1 MIEFKTSF
9 SRVTSLVLVLLLL
22 SCGIQPSLQQLT
34 STHEEKE
41 SNHDPRQQKEAICK
55 DDLYKDTC
63 KASFSEFPTI
73 VYKGETIYVQDDL
86 FQVYEPPASITSNEE
101 EKESTKVALN
111 HEIISTATIKEGEK
125 VNLKYVKSFLS
136 ENETSSVMN
145 FCNQRNG
152 WTASRQNKDGDG
164 NQVGVARTSN
174 SCPLLWPLLYL
185 PKIQQLK
192 AANRLTPELE
202 HELYFTWDL
211 MQRIAD
217 YLQAPVEN
225 IEPLQLVRYTPGQ
238 FYKQHHDHGGYYGAS
253 SEQRPITML
262 LFLSTMPESDGGG
275 HTLFSNLDLAVLPR
289 KGDGIIWSNVDDNGE
304 LLVDALHEAVPPKG
318 NAGNVVKYAMNVWV
332 SDKPI
337 MGNIDA
343 SAYRTQ

>member
-1 MIEFKTSF
+1 MIESKTSF
-9 SRVTSLVLVLLLL
+9 SRVASLVVLLVLL
-22 SCGIQPSLQQLT
+22 SCCIQPSLQQVT
-34 STHEEKE
+34 TKEEKE
-41 SNHDPRQQKEAICK
+41 DSSKSEDPIRQQEAICK
-55 DDLYKDTC
+55 DGENKDTC

-73 VYKGETIYVQDDL
+73 LYKGDTIYLQDNL
-86 FQVYEPPASITSNEE
+86 FQSYEPPASKTSNDDKDL
-101 EKESTKVALN
+101 EKGRD
-111 HEIISTATIKEGEK
+111 ISTATIKEGEK

-136 ENETSSVMN
+136 EKETSSVIN

-202 HELYFTWDL
+202 HELYFTWEL

-217 YLQAPVEN
+217 YLQVPVEN

-238 FYKQHHDHGGYYGAS
+238 FYKQHHDHGEYYGAS

-275 HTLFSNLDLAVLPR
+275 HTLFSNLDVAVLPR
-289 KGDGIIWSNVDDNGE
+289 QGDGIIWSNVDDSGE
-304 LLVDALHEAVPPKG
+304 VLLDALHEAVPPKG
-318 NAGNVVKYAMNVWV
+318 NTGNVIKYAMNVWV